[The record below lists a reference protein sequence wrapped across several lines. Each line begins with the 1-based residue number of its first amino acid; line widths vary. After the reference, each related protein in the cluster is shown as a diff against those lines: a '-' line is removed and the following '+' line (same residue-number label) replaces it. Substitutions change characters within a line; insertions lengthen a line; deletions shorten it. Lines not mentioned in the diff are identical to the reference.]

1 MGKLIDY
8 TGQRFGRLTVV
19 RQLPAIQHR
28 ARWLCRCDCGA
39 EVITRAE
46 SLRRGHVKSC
56 GCLRRDL
63 ARAKASTIDGHYY
76 EKLHGV
82 WNSMKQRC
90 FNQSSKDFK
99 YYGALGVTVCQAWA
113 EDYLTFRKWALDHGY
128 KDGLS
133 IDRIDPFGNYEPN
146 NCRWITI
153 QDQQKNKRKSI
164 WT

>member
-19 RQLPAIQHR
+19 KQMPAIKRR

-39 EVITRAE
+39 EVVEKADH
-46 SLRRGHVKSC
+46 LRRGHAKSC
-56 GCLRRDL
+56 GCLRRDVM
-63 ARAKASTIDGHYY
+63 REKASTIDGHYY

-82 WNSMKQRC
+82 WNGMKQRC
-90 FNQSSKDFK
+90 FNKSSKDFK
-99 YYGALGVTVCQAWA
+99 YYGALGVTVCQAWV
-113 EDYLTFRKWALDHGY
+113 EDYLAFREWALDHGY

-153 QDQQKNKRKSI
+153 QDQQKNKRKSV